1 MNRVEARED
10 NSEVRVEPLKSF
22 TSRRSFLGTSLAVG
36 IGTIG
41 VGLLATAPTASAKDK
56 DKKKG

>member
-22 TSRRSFLGTSLAVG
+22 ISRRSFLGTSLAVG